1 MFPLVTSHYEELL
14 VQHSFARTNPSS
26 AAARA
31 VAGSPQAPPTYGRAF
46 LIYGHIR
53 RRIRPRLIFPGLRH
67 RFPILDKPVLCGSTG
82 CCGESALSPNVWRG
96 YCNVRFLI
104 MFVVLLFEIVLLM
117 VDFSHYT
124 VDIVIGVLV
133 GVLVLSS
140 DRVQYILYY
149 WNWKVGVVPME
160 DNL

>member
-1 MFPLVTSHYEELL
+1 M
-14 VQHSFARTNPSS
+14 
-26 AAARA
+26 
-31 VAGSPQAPPTYGRAF
+31 
-46 LIYGHIR
+46 
-53 RRIRPRLIFPGLRH
+53 
-67 RFPILDKPVLCGSTG
+67 
-82 CCGESALSPNVWRG
+82 
-96 YCNVRFLI
+96 RFLI